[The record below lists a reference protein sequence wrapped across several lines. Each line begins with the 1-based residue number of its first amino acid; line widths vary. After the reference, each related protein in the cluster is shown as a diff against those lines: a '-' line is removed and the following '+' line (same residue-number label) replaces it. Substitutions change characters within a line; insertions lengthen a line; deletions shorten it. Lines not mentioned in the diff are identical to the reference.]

1 MTSSSV
7 ISVAVTE
14 FSRPVEADSFQHG
27 TSEKTFKAIKDECED
42 LKKRFGIEALRHLS
56 AKLEINRRGSG
67 GRMKITVNGRLD
79 AAITQNCV
87 ITLDPFDTAIKS
99 EFQTTFDARDF
110 EELGDIDVD
119 LQVDDQPEP
128 IIDGI
133 IDLGE
138 LISQSLALEIDLHPR
153 KPGAESVLNTQNKS
167 NNSDKSDDICAE
179 HPFAALQKLKIEPKV

>member
-1 MTSSSV
+1 MISSSE
-7 ISVAVTE
+7 ISEAVNE
-14 FSRPVEADSFQHG
+14 FSRPVEADTFQHG
-27 TSEKTFKAIKDECED
+27 TSEKTFKATKDECEA
-42 LKKRFGIEALRHLS
+42 LKQRFGIEALKHLS
-56 AKLEINRRGSG
+56 AKLGISRRGSG
-67 GRMKITVNGRLD
+67 GRIKITVNGRLD

-99 EFQTTFDARDF
+99 QFQTTFDARDF

-153 KPGAESVLNTQNKS
+153 KPRTESVLNTLNKS
-167 NNSDKSDDICAE
+167 KNSDISDDIITE
-179 HPFAALQKLKIEPKV
+179 HPFAALQKLKIKSKD

>member
-1 MTSSSV
+1 MTSSSE
-7 ISVAVTE
+7 ISLAVTE

-27 TSEKTFKAIKDECED
+27 TSEKTFKATKDECE
-42 LKKRFGIEALRHLS
+42 ALRQRFDFEGLKHLS
-56 AKLEINRRGSG
+56 AKLKISRRGSG
-67 GRMKITVNGRLD
+67 GRMKITVNGRLN

-87 ITLDPFDTAIKS
+87 ITLESFDTAIKS
-99 EFQTTFDARDF
+99 EFQTIFDARDF

-119 LQVDDQPEP
+119 LQVEDQPEP

-153 KPGAESVLNTQNKS
+153 KPRAENFFNTQNKS
-167 NNSDKSDDICAE
+167 NNSDKSDDISAE
-179 HPFAALQKLKIEPKV
+179 HPFAALQKLKIEPKD